1 MRFKGYLRKQLEG
14 FKDVNAKI
22 NALVD
27 SQIGTVENLSR
38 TDENLRNLIAGVD
51 RLFSE
56 GRNGRRRVNH
66 SFPHAPN
73 NAIRQ
78 ALAQTRTG

>member
-1 MRFKGYLRKQLEG
+1 MRLKGYLRKQLEG

-38 TDENLRNLIAGVD
+38 TDENLRNLIVGVD

-56 GRNGRRRVNH
+56 GRNGRRRTQQDDKFNRGGLVI
-66 SFPHAPN
+66 HA
-73 NAIRQ
+73 
-78 ALAQTRTG
+78 G